1 MSHTDPPPPK
11 GFGETGRLRT
21 TTTEAWTPGRRV
33 RDGRRRPAP
42 DRRLCR
48 GLVRGHRGGLRPDVR
63 SVLVLRPPSGEE
75 GPSRLPAGT
84 TPGADA
90 AVHCGQPSLRTGSRS
105 SAPHARAERAG
116 EAASDGAGRPRIV
129 RMGRR
134 EVRDRANPDLGSQEV
149 DPPAGTPGPC
159 RRGGPVAR
167 YSPCRLWRI
176 LERPDDHAPA
186 SSGRNRAGT
195 TSGRSRTSGTRA
207 GTEGT
212 WAVAPAA
219 RARRESPSES
229 EWGWGPASIE

>member
-11 GFGETGRLRT
+11 GFGATGPPPPKGFGDRSASARRLRRPGH
-21 TTTEAWTPGRRV
+21 PGRRV
-33 RDGRRRPAP
+33 RDRRRRPAP

-63 SVLVLRPPSGEE
+63 SVLVLRPPGGEE
-75 GPSRLPAGT
+75 GPRRLPAGT

-90 AVHCGQPSLRTGSRS
+90 AVHCGQSSLRTGSRS
-105 SAPHARAERAG
+105 SAPDAGAERAG

-167 YSPCRLWRI
+167 VLAVP
-176 LERPDDHAPA
+176 PMANP
-186 SSGRNRAGT
+186 RAA
-195 TSGRSRTSGTRA
+195 GRSRTRQQRP
-207 GTEGT
+207 E
-212 WAVAPAA
+212 P
-219 RARRESPSES
+219 RRNHQRPLPDKRHPSRHRRDMGS
-229 EWGWGPASIE
+229 KRLD